1 VNFVKIEMC
10 EKLHCQRA
18 TVMHFQNRK
27 PWRSR
32 GLDRYANLNLNLERK
47 LSNV

>member
-18 TVMHFQNRK
+18 TVISFPK
-27 PWRSR
+27 S
-32 GLDRYANLNLNLERK
+32 
-47 LSNV
+47 